1 MKICNVLL
9 LTAISFSSAT
19 AFAQNLVPTMDSEYE
34 FCQQRPPEPEWL
46 QNLHVRK
53 SNKRLLIQ
61 SIYRLEGYQRVAA
74 SGDCKCNTLFPPWSN
89 AVQHYNDNFLH
100 LEQFEA
106 MQTRRDFQ
114 DQGSAVR
121 RFVQELCEA
130 EGNW

>member
-1 MKICNVLL
+1 MKICNLL
-9 LTAISFSSAT
+9 LLAAISFSSAT
-19 AFAQNLVPTMDSEYE
+19 AFAQGLVPKMDSEYE
-34 FCQQRPPEPEWL
+34 FCQQRPPEPEWV
-46 QNLHVRK
+46 QNLHVRE
-53 SNKRLLIQ
+53 SYKRLLIQ

-74 SGDCKCNTLFPPWSN
+74 SGDCRCDTLFPPWSN

-121 RFVQELCEA
+121 RSVQELCEA

>member
-1 MKICNVLL
+1 MKICNLL
-9 LTAISFSSAT
+9 LLAAISFSSAT
-19 AFAQNLVPTMDSEYE
+19 AFAQGLVLAMDSEYE
-34 FCQQRPPEPEWL
+34 FCQQRPPEPEWV
-46 QNLHVRK
+46 QNLHVRE
-53 SNKRLLIQ
+53 SYKRLLIQ

-74 SGDCKCNTLFPPWSN
+74 SGDCRCDTLFPPWSN

-100 LEQFEA
+100 LEQFEV

-121 RFVQELCEA
+121 RSVQELCEA

>member
-1 MKICNVLL
+1 MKICNLL
-9 LTAISFSSAT
+9 LLAAISFSSAT
-19 AFAQNLVPTMDSEYE
+19 AFAQGLVPTMDSEYE
-34 FCQQRPPEPEWL
+34 FCQQRPPEPEWV
-46 QNLHVRK
+46 QNLHVRE
-53 SNKRLLIQ
+53 SYKRLLIQ

-74 SGDCKCNTLFPPWSN
+74 SDDCRCDTLFPPWSS

-121 RFVQELCEA
+121 RSVQELCEA

>member
-1 MKICNVLL
+1 MRIFTLL
-9 LTAISFSSAT
+9 LSAALSMPPAT
-19 AFAQNLVPTMDSEYE
+19 AFAQGLVPTIASEYE
-34 FCQQRPPEPEWL
+34 FCQERPPEPEWM
-46 QNLHVRK
+46 QNLHVRE
-53 SNKRLLIQ
+53 SYKRLLVQ

-74 SGDCKCNTLFPPWSN
+74 SGDCMCDTLFPPWSN

-121 RFVQELCEA
+121 RSVQELCEA